1 MTTSMI
7 APAFRVACGVVC
19 GMALA
24 VLLIAASSV
33 T

>member
-19 GMALA
+19 GMVLA
-24 VLLIAASSV
+24 VLLIAASIVS
-33 T
+33 